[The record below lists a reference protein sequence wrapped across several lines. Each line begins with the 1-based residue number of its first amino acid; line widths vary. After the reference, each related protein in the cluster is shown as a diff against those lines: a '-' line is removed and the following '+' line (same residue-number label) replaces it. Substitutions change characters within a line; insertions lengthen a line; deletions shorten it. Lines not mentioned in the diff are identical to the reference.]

1 MLWGGLSFKGK
12 KKKKKKGG
20 GRDVN
25 KGWGWREGKLKKKKK
40 KKKEREERLAEERIS
55 KITQRTKQ
63 GRKTRDVAS
72 GEKS

>member
-1 MLWGGLSFKGK
+1 MGRAEFKREE
-12 KKKKKKGG
+12 KKKKGRRERCDQWLALLG
-20 GRDVN
+20 G
-25 KGWGWREGKLKKKKK
+25 ES

>member
-1 MLWGGLSFKGK
+1 MLWGGLSLKGK
-12 KKKKKKGG
+12 KKKKKKGRRERCDQWLALLG
-20 GRDVN
+20 G
-25 KGWGWREGKLKKKKK
+25 ESKKKR
-40 KKKEREERLAEERIS
+40 EREERLAEERIS